1 MFYGVHVQDSGD
13 YADPRLLADMARDAE
28 EAGWDGFFMWDHIA
42 HPPGNPL
49 PVTDPT
55 VALAAIA
62 SGTTRIR
69 FGALVTPLARRRP
82 WKLARELVALDALGN
97 GRLVLGVGLGEP
109 AETEFAAFG
118 EDSDAKTRAGRLDES
133 LEILAGLWTGQ
144 PFSYAGTHY
153 QLDDVTFLPTPVQ
166 SPRIPIWVAGE
177 WPNKPPFRRA
187 ARWDGIFP
195 SKRGVAVDEMM
206 SPRDLREIVTFI
218 MDERATDAPFT
229 VALGGYTPASDR
241 ERAAHIVGQYID
253 AGLTYWLE
261 GLNALRLTLPEA
273 RERIWQGP
281 PKP

>member
-1 MFYGVHVQDSGD
+1 MFYGVHVQDSGE

-42 HPPGNPL
+42 HPPGTPI

-62 SGTTRIR
+62 SSTTRIH
-69 FGALVTPLARRRP
+69 FGPLVTPLARRRP

-97 GRLVLGVGLGEP
+97 GRLILGVGLGDP
-109 AETEFAAFG
+109 AATEFAAFG
-118 EDSDAKTRAGRLDES
+118 EERDAKTRAGQLDEA
-133 LEILAGLWTGQ
+133 LEILTGLWTGQ
-144 PFSYAGTHY
+144 PFSYAGKHY
-153 QLDDVTFLPTPVQ
+153 HLDDVTFLPTPIR
-166 SPRIPIWVAGE
+166 SSRIPVWVAGE
-177 WPNKPPFRRA
+177 WPHKQPFRRA
-187 ARWDGIFP
+187 ARWDGVFP

-206 SPRDLREIVTFI
+206 SPVDLKEIVDVI
-218 MDERATDAPFT
+218 MAERASDAPFT

-241 ERAAHIVGQYID
+241 QQAIHIVGKYID
-253 AGLTYWLE
+253 VGLNYWLE
-261 GLNALRLTLPEA
+261 GLNSLRLTLPEA